1 MDTLSGYHAYLLTGL
16 VAHFMWLLF
25 HRKTQ
30 EAFKEGIKES
40 PVNLV
45 LFIIF
50 YAHIYPVDYAISAFR
65 SVVFKTK
72 FADL

>member
-1 MDTLSGYHAYLLTGL
+1 MDSLSGYHAYLLTGL

-25 HRKTQ
+25 HKKTQ
-30 EAFKEGIKES
+30 QAFKEGITEE

-50 YAHIYPVDYAISAFR
+50 YAHIYPIDYVVSAFR
-65 SVVFKTK
+65 AVFLKTK